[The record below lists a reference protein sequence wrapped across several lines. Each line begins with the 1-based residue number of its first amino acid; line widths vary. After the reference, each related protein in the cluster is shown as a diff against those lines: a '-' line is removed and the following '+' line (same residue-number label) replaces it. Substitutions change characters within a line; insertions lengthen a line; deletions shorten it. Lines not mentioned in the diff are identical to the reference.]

1 MIDLSYIIPVM
12 KARNMTHKKDK
23 QWNEY
28 HATRLNLI
36 QSIESHMESI
46 GKVNVYNSGSRT
58 DIPLNT
64 SGDHSLM
71 NEHMGTIEM
80 DKLKK
85 KITR

>member
-1 MIDLSYIIPVM
+1 MND
-12 KARNMTHKKDK
+12 KKDLDWK
-23 QWNEY
+23 RY
-28 HATRLNLI
+28 HITKETLLMAI
-36 QSIESHMESI
+36 QNHLQSI

-80 DKLKK
+80 NKLKEK
-85 KITR
+85 LSV

>member
-1 MIDLSYIIPVM
+1 M
-12 KARNMTHKKDK
+12 KDKKDK

-28 HATRLNLI
+28 HASRLNLI
-36 QSIESHMESI
+36 QSIETHMESI

-80 DKLKK
+80 NKLKEK
-85 KITR
+85 LSR

>member
-1 MIDLSYIIPVM
+1 M
-12 KARNMTHKKDK
+12 KKKDY
-23 QWNEY
+23 WVEY

-36 QSIESHMESI
+36 QSIDSHFESI
-46 GKVNVYNSGSRT
+46 SKVNVYNSGSRT

-80 DKLKK
+80 KKLKDKLSHDEEK
-85 KITR
+85 